1 MRFLIV
7 ISFLLVFARN
17 NTGSKKVVKEIKP
30 AVEENMKTLALELAV
45 QGMTCTGCE
54 QTIQS
59 GIGSLK
65 GIKQV
70 KADFKTGKAYVEYI
84 PEMADTNSMKEKI
97 TSSGY
102 VVAGIKAIPL
112 DTLRSKL

>member
-1 MRFLIV
+1 MIAC
-7 ISFLLVFARN
+7 SN
-17 NTGSKKVVKEIKP
+17 GGSKKVVKEVKP
-30 AVEENMKTLALELAV
+30 AVEENSKTVAVELAV
-45 QGMTCTGCE
+45 QGMSCTGCE

-70 KADFKTGKAYVEYI
+70 KADYKTGKAFVEYI
-84 PEMADTNSMKEKI
+84 PELADTNSMKEKI